1 MVMPTDEEIGQ
12 AVLEAA
18 RYGDLEDLK
27 ELHQNYGR
35 PHFDH
40 KGAGD
45 NTALHYGEYNMVS
58 SVMGVCSCLRQCAME
73 SLIFIFLD
81 A

>member
-18 RYGDLEDLK
+18 RYGDLDDLK

-45 NTALHYGEYNMVS
+45 NTALHYGECIMVS
-58 SVMGVCSCLRQCAME
+58 SVTVVRALCNVRWTLLADP
-73 SLIFIFLD
+73 SLVD
-81 A
+81 S